1 MNKILVTL
9 LVAAATQFSAVA
21 ADASKSADVS
31 KAAASAEQKAEKT
44 ADAAQS
50 SKININTA
58 SEAELKLLKGVGDA
72 KAKAIVEYRKQYGQF
87 ATVEDLTKVSGI
99 GSKVLEDNR
108 HLLTL

>member
-31 KAAASAEQKAEKT
+31 KAATSAEQKVEKT